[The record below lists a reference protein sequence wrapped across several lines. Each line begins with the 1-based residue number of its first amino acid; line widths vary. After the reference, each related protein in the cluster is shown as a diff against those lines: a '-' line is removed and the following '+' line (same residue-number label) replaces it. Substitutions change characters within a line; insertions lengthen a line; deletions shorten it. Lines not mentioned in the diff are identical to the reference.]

1 MPALYVVD
9 YLERLYLLEE
19 EENILEKK
27 KRYELMGKHV

>member
-1 MPALYVVD
+1 MPALYAVD
-9 YLERLYLLEE
+9 YPERLYFAEE